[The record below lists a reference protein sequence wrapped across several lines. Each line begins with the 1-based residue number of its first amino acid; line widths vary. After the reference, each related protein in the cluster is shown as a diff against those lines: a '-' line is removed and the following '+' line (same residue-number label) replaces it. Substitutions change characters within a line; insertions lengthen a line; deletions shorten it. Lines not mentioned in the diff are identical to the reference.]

1 MSFILLLV
9 ATLAPLV
16 SLQPG
21 FFLLDSLKSDWR
33 VETFVALMF
42 NEDADEDSAPFP
54 SIITLISFPDTV
66 SNCASSFVSLN
77 PSFSRRDSFE
87 STLFSLFSLL
97 VSLESFTLVVVDVA
111 ETLDAVVFKTDVVVV
126 VVDAVME
133 SAVTLTPDAVELKG
147 VVVVVTVV
155 VVTVVDDTLDVTVV
169 LVVDVDVAV
178 TELF

>member
-1 MSFILLLV
+1 M
-9 ATLAPLV
+9 
-16 SLQPG
+16 
-21 FFLLDSLKSDWR
+21 
-33 VETFVALMF
+33 
-42 NEDADEDSAPFP
+42 
-54 SIITLISFPDTV
+54 
-66 SNCASSFVSLN
+66 
-77 PSFSRRDSFE
+77 
-87 STLFSLFSLL
+87 FSLFSLL
-97 VSLESFTLVVVDVA
+97 VSLESFTLVVIDVA

>member
-1 MSFILLLV
+1 M
-9 ATLAPLV
+9 
-16 SLQPG
+16 
-21 FFLLDSLKSDWR
+21 
-33 VETFVALMF
+33 
-42 NEDADEDSAPFP
+42 
-54 SIITLISFPDTV
+54 
-66 SNCASSFVSLN
+66 
-77 PSFSRRDSFE
+77 
-87 STLFSLFSLL
+87 FSLFSLL